1 MIKSFTVI
9 DNNTGKQADQAGI
22 ALNEEWA
29 GKLMYCDMEGFA
41 ILEDGSLILADEC
54 GRFEY
59 CPEGRFSVVEKNTM
73 PKYLDADNRI
83 RILKTVI
90 LGVEKPDGSFI
101 SFPLEDD
108 VNTVSLSDETK
119 NMCKVCERI
128 TDANKDIFWVFARTH
143 QPEDKEEFCRVPAR
157 FCPACGRMIGGDEF
171 RIPNLGQ
178 WILKE
183 VEERANHH
191 EKRIWRET

>member
-9 DNNTGKQADQAGI
+9 DNNTGKQADPAGI

-54 GRFEY
+54 GKFEY
-59 CPEGRFSVVEKNTM
+59 CPEGRFSVVEKNNM

-90 LGVEKPDGSFI
+90 LGVEKPDGSLI

-128 TDANKDIFWVFARTH
+128 TDANKDIFLVFARTH
-143 QPEDKEEFCRVPAR
+143 QPEDKEEFRRVPVR
-157 FCPACGRMIGGDEF
+157 FCPVCGCDLLRDRKNVM
-171 RIPNLGQ
+171 
-178 WILKE
+178 
-183 VEERANHH
+183 ERKANN
-191 EKRIWRET
+191 E